1 MVMFVCSQPQDMR
14 TFFIETDGFPEI
26 SFNPGPTELR
36 IVKQNSVFI
45 ARGTGFTYT
54 PDGAWTGGT
63 VAEMEESRNGSL
75 GWKLTG
81 ASYSTV
87 AIESYYDDSTD
98 ELLVRDLMAFFFA
111 GNDSIVG
118 STGNDY
124 LTGLAGRDTLRG
136 GGGTDT
142 MLGGTG
148 NDLYVVDSA
157 GDLTVESSTVASEI
171 DTVLSTVSRTLG
183 ANLER
188 LTLIGSAAINGTGN
202 TLANLLTGNAAANA
216 LSGGAG
222 NDTLNGGAGN
232 DTLNGGTGIDSMTGG
247 DGSDTYVI
255 DSTADRVVETGTV
268 SSSADSVQSSVSWAL
283 GTGVERLTLTG
294 TATINGTGN
303 TLANVLTGNA
313 AANVLSGGSGNDTL
327 SGGSGNDILLGGAG
341 NDALNGGAGRDS
353 LRFNTTLNAS
363 TNVDRI
369 TGFVA
374 ADDTIQIDDAVFA
387 GIGPTG
393 VLGATAFRAGTAAGD
408 ANDRIVYDSA
418 TGRLWFDAD
427 GTGAGTAVLFATLTA
442 GTALSAADFMII

>member
-1 MVMFVCSQPQDMR
+1 MVTFVCSQPQDMR

-26 SFNPGPTELR
+26 SYTTGPTELR
-36 IVKQNSVFI
+36 VVKQNSTFI
-45 ARGTGFTYT
+45 ARGTGFTYD

-63 VAEMEESRNGSL
+63 IQSMEETLNGSAS
-75 GWKLTG
+75 WSLTG
-81 ASYSTV
+81 ASYSAVTF
-87 AIESYYDDSTD
+87 ETFYDDSTD
-98 ELLVRDLMAFFFA
+98 ALDVARLNAFMFA

-142 MLGGTG
+142 LLGGTG
-148 NDLYVVDSA
+148 NDLYIVDST
-157 GDLTVESSTVASEI
+157 GDLTVESSTAASEI

-188 LTLIGSAAINGTGN
+188 LTLTGSAAVNGIGN
-202 TLANLLTGNAAANA
+202 GLANLLTGNAAANA
-216 LSGGAG
+216 LSGGTG
-222 NDTLNGGAGN
+222 NDTLNGAAGN
-232 DTLNGGTGIDSMTGG
+232 DTLNGGTGSDSMTGG
-247 DGSDTYVI
+247 DGSDTYVV

-268 SSSADSVQSSVSWAL
+268 SSTADSVQSSVSWAL
-283 GTGVERLTLTG
+283 GAGVERLILTG
-294 TATINGTGN
+294 SAAINGSGN

-353 LRFNTTLNAS
+353 FRFNTTLNATS
-363 TNVDRI
+363 NVDRI

-374 ADDTIQIDDAVFA
+374 ADDTIQLDDAVFA
-387 GIGPTG
+387 GIGPAG
-393 VLGATAFRAGTAAGD
+393 VLSATAFRAGTAAGD

-418 TGRLWFDAD
+418 TGRLWFDAN
-427 GTGAGTAVLFATLTA
+427 GSGAGASVLFATLSP
-442 GTALSAADFMII
+442 GTALSAADFVII